1 MLRTMMFVILAG
13 SAVGSLGCQKSA
25 QAEGHPGESTK
36 TTLNNAPAPPLT
48 PAKESAPAS
57 AQVPEAKPEE
67 RPIVELEIASVGDTM
82 AFDKTKLTV
91 ANGSKVHLVLKNRGT
106 LAVMTHNWVLVKKG
120 TEARVA
126 LDGLEK
132 AATTGYVVPG
142 ENVLAYTPMAAPGG
156 STEVTF
162 DAPSPGTYP
171 YICTFPGHYVVM
183 KGELTVT
190 P

>member
-1 MLRTMMFVILAG
+1 VKA
-13 SAVGSLGCQKSA
+13 
-25 QAEGHPGESTK
+25 
-36 TTLNNAPAPPLT
+36 TLNNATPAAVTPTTQSAPP
-48 PAKESAPAS
+48 AD
-57 AQVPEAKPEE
+57 QVPEAKPEE
-67 RPIVELEIASVGDTM
+67 RRIVELELASVGDTM

-91 ANGSKVHLVLKNRGT
+91 PAGSKVHVVLKNHGT

-120 TEARVA
+120 TEAHVA

-132 AATTGYVVPG
+132 AATNGYVVPG
-142 ENVLAYTPMAAPGG
+142 EDVLAYTPMAAPGK

-162 DAPSPGTYP
+162 DAPPPGTYP
-171 YICTFPGHYVVM
+171 YICTFPGHYVMM